1 MNEIQNG
8 GVTHLQA
15 VAFVA
20 MLSDVTVDNS
30 TRNNQL
36 LNDIGENKNHKDEQG
51 RWFKTWIAIV
61 NINTK

>member
-1 MNEIQNG
+1 M
-8 GVTHLQA
+8 THLQA

-51 RWFKTWIAIV
+51 R
-61 NINTK
+61 